1 VSTTEQ
7 TTITATIDSWE
18 NLSSTSSEQFHQSWL
33 ELQCSMVG
41 GSYAAML
48 VVRGDDDAFRPVA
61 LWPAQATHLEQLSE
75 LVEHVIDV
83 GSGFINPLPGNNAD
97 SGKAY
102 GVAYPIMQAGR
113 LYAVVALAL
122 VVNSEQQLQKAMR
135 QLQWG
140 GSWVE
145 LYSQRRQTR
154 EQGRAQRRLTAGV
167 DVLAKVLAQGESA
180 AASMRLVTELALLF
194 ACERVSIGF
203 EKKGAMRL
211 DQMSHSAQFG
221 KRMNIIRAIETAMDE
236 AVDQRE
242 VLIFPPSPNS
252 NSVVLAHQAMAE
264 QLADSSIMSVPLFHE
279 QRVIGAVTLERD
291 SDKPFTRED
300 ADYCESIAS
309 LAVTV
314 LADKRE
320 NDKLL
325 VWKITDAM
333 HTQASR
339 LIGQGYPGRKVVAIA
354 VLGVVLFASLVHGT
368 YRLSADATLE
378 SGFQRVVVAPYNGF
392 IKEAPLRAGDV
403 AKEGELIAALDD
415 KDLHLERL
423 KWLSQSAELKGQ
435 AQEATAAHDRAK
447 LMVIQAQIEQAQA
460 QLQLVESQLE
470 RAAMRAPFDGL
481 IVSGDMSQRLG
492 GAISQGEE
500 LFEISPLD
508 AYRINLQVRE
518 SRIADVRVG
527 QQGVL
532 HLSALPDMPFDFVV
546 SKVTPV
552 TDSREGASYFR
563 VEAEL
568 KGVNEQ
574 LRPGMEGVGKVAIDE
589 RRLIAIWSREL
600 LEWLRLM
607 LWTWWS

>member
-1 VSTTEQ
+1 MSSSEQ
-7 TTITATIDSWE
+7 TTITAATDSWE
-18 NLSSTSSEQFHQSWL
+18 NLSSISDEQFHQSWL

-48 VVRGDDDAFRPVA
+48 VIHGDDDTYRPVA
-61 LWPAQATHLEQLSE
+61 VWPAQAPNLEHLSE
-75 LVEHVIDV
+75 LVEHVIDD
-83 GSGFINPLPGNNAD
+83 GSGFISPLPEND
-97 SGKAY
+97 SSKGKAY
-102 GVAYPIMQAGR
+102 GVAYPVMRAER
-113 LYAVVALAL
+113 LYAVIALAL
-122 VVNSEQQLQKAMR
+122 VVNSDQQLQKAMR

-140 GSWVE
+140 SSWVE
-145 LYSQRRQTR
+145 LFSQRRQIR

-167 DVLAKVLAQGESA
+167 EVLAKVLAQGESA

-194 ACERVSIGF
+194 DCERVSIGF
-203 EKKGAMRL
+203 EKKGAMRI

-242 VLIFPPSPNS
+242 VLIYPPSPNS
-252 NSVVLAHQAMAE
+252 TSVVIAHQAMAE
-264 QLADSSIMSVPLFHE
+264 QLADSSIMSVSLFDA

-291 SDKPFTRED
+291 SERPFTRED

-309 LAVTV
+309 LAVTA

-320 NDKLL
+320 SDKAL
-325 VWKITDAM
+325 VWKIIDAM
-333 HTQASR
+333 HTQASH
-339 LIGQGYPGRKVVAIA
+339 LIGPGYPGRKVVAIA
-354 VLGVVLFASLVHGT
+354 VLAVVLFASLVNGT

-378 SGFQRVVVAPYNGF
+378 SAFQRVVVAPYDGF

-403 AKEGELIAALDD
+403 VIEGELIAALDD

-423 KWLSQSAELKGQ
+423 KWLSQAAQLRGQ
-435 AQEATAAHDRAK
+435 SQEATAAHDRAK
-447 LMVIQAQIEQAQA
+447 LTVISAQLEQASA
-460 QLQLVESQLE
+460 QLQLVESQLQ
-470 RAAMRAPFDGL
+470 RAQIRAPFNGL
-481 IVSGDMSQRLG
+481 IVSGDISQRLG
-492 GAISQGEE
+492 GSISQGEE

-518 SRIADVRVG
+518 SRIADVHVG

-532 HLSALPDMPFDFVV
+532 HLSALPDRPFDFVV

-552 TDSREGASYFR
+552 TRSKEGASYFR

-568 KGVNEQ
+568 KGVDEQ

-600 LEWLRLM
+600 LEWLRLK
-607 LWTWWS
+607 LWAWWS

>member
-1 VSTTEQ
+1 
-7 TTITATIDSWE
+7 
-18 NLSSTSSEQFHQSWL
+18 
-33 ELQCSMVG
+33 MVA
-41 GSYAAML
+41 GSYAAIL
-48 VVRGDDDAFRPVA
+48 VVRGEDDAFRPVA
-61 LWPAQATHLEQLSE
+61 LWPAQASHLEQLSE
-75 LVEHVIDV
+75 LVEHVIDD
-83 GSGFINPLPGNNAD
+83 GSGFISPLAVDDAD
-97 SGKAY
+97 TGKAY
-102 GVAYPIMQAGR
+102 GVAYPVAQSGR

-122 VVNSEQQLQKAMR
+122 VVNSDQQLQKAMR

-145 LYSQRRQTR
+145 LFSLRRQTR

-167 DVLAKVLAQGESA
+167 EVLAKVLAQGESA

-194 ACERVSIGF
+194 DCERVSIGF

-242 VLIFPPSPNS
+242 VLIYPPSS
-252 NSVVLAHQAMAE
+252 STTSVVIAHQSMGE
-264 QLADSSIMSVPLFHE
+264 QLADSSIMSVPLFDE
-279 QRVIGAVTLERD
+279 QRVIGALTLERD
-291 SDKPFTRED
+291 SDKPFTRDD

-309 LAVTV
+309 LAVTA

-320 NDKLL
+320 NDRPLLWKL
-325 VWKITDAM
+325 TDAI

-339 LIGQGYPGRKVVAIA
+339 LIGHGYPGRKVVAIA
-354 VLGVVLFASLVHGT
+354 VVAVVLFASLVHGT

-378 SGFQRVVVAPYNGF
+378 SAFQRVVVAPYNGF

-403 AKEGELIAALDD
+403 AREGELIAALDD

-423 KWLSQSAELKGQ
+423 KWLSQSAQLKGQ

-447 LMVIQAQIEQAQA
+447 LTVIQAQQAQAHA
-460 QLQLVESQLE
+460 QLQLVESQLQ
-470 RAAMRAPFDGL
+470 RASIRAPFDGL

-532 HLSALPDMPFDFVV
+532 HLSALPERPFDFVV

-568 KGVNEQ
+568 MGVDEQ
-574 LRPGMEGVGKVAIDE
+574 LRPGMEGVGKIAIDE
-589 RRLIAIWSREL
+589 RRLLSIWSREL
-600 LEWLRLM
+600 LEWLRLK
-607 LWTWWS
+607 LWAWWS